1 MEQLNNLDVVFLV
14 IVGVSALVAI
24 ARGVTKE
31 LLSIT
36 GWILAAVSVYY
47 LLPVVDPIMKKY
59 IASEVLSSLVSGMVI
74 LIMFCIFWVLAADKI
89 STQIRF
95 SKLSSLDRILGFIF
109 GIFRGVIIVIL
120 LQIMISSLIPEESQK
135 GVFAESRYFKLAG
148 DASGPIKSLIPEKW
162 FDDLKAKGESLG
174 FGAAKTDE
182 AEADKAKDDA
192 AKEDAAKDENSS
204 ESKVNAADVAGDVL
218 KKSGEEL
225 FNKLVQPKVE
235 GEAKAEDEGYKKD
248 ETSDLDKLMDELEDK
263 VVTTDENSAPVKNDT
278 PKEYSSIIKD
288 KPLLFFFAY
297 RGLSI

>member
-47 LLPVVDPIMKKY
+47 LLPVVDPIMQKY
-59 IASEVLSSLVSGMVI
+59 IASEVLSNLVSGMVI
-74 LIMFCIFWVLAADKI
+74 LILFCIFWVLAVDKI

-148 DASGPIKSLIPEKW
+148 DAAGPIKSLIPEKW
-162 FDDLKAKGESLG
+162 FEDLKAKGEGLG
-174 FGAAKTDE
+174 LG
-182 AEADKAKDDA
+182 ADKTEEKSEDNKSKDKNTEAQSKAVDIDA
-192 AKEDAAKDENSS
+192 
-204 ESKVNAADVAGDVL
+204 AGDVL

-235 GEAKAEDEGYKKD
+235 GEAKAQDEGYKKD
-248 ETSDLDKLMDELEDK
+248 ETSDFDKLMDELEDK
-263 VVTTDENSAPVKNDT
+263 VVTTDDNTASAKEKA
-278 PKEYSSIIKD
+278 PKEIKKID
-288 KPLLFFFAY
+288 ENL
-297 RGLSI
+297 

>member
-31 LLSIT
+31 LLSII
-36 GWILAAVSVYY
+36 GWVLAGVSVYY

-59 IASEVLSSLVSGMVI
+59 IASEVLSGLVSGMVI

-95 SKLSSLDRILGFIF
+95 SKLSALDRILGFIF
-109 GIFRGVIIVIL
+109 GIFRGVVIVIL

-148 DASGPIKSLIPEKW
+148 DAAGPIKGLIPEKW
-162 FDDLKAKGESLG
+162 FDDLKAKGETLG
-174 FGAAKTDE
+174 VVAAKTDE
-182 AEADKAKDDA
+182 KVDEEKAKDEEPSSAEKLNKATDA
-192 AKEDAAKDENSS
+192 AS
-204 ESKVNAADVAGDVL
+204 DVL

-235 GEAKAEDEGYKKD
+235 GEAEAEEDGYKKD

-263 VVTTDENSAPVKNDT
+263 VVTTDESSSPVKEGK
-278 PKEYSSIIKD
+278 PQEIKKID
-288 KPLLFFFAY
+288 ENL
-297 RGLSI
+297 

>member
-47 LLPVVDPIMKKY
+47 LLPVVDPIMQKY

-95 SKLSSLDRILGFIF
+95 SKLSALDRILGFIF

-135 GVFAESRYFKLAG
+135 GVFSESKYFKLAG
-148 DASGPIKSLIPEKW
+148 DAAGPIKSLIPEKW
-162 FDDLKAKGESLG
+162 FEDLKAKGESFGLG
-174 FGAAKTDE
+174 DSKAAEKSEESKTDDGAKGTE
-182 AEADKAKDDA
+182 EKATD
-192 AKEDAAKDENSS
+192 NT
-204 ESKVNAADVAGDVL
+204 AGISGEVL

-225 FNKLVQPKVE
+225 FNKLVQPKVDSE
-235 GEAKAEDEGYKKD
+235 NKAQDDGYKKD

-263 VVTTDENSAPVKNDT
+263 VVTTDQSATPTKAEGTKEIKKIDEN
-278 PKEYSSIIKD
+278 
-288 KPLLFFFAY
+288 L
-297 RGLSI
+297 

>member
-31 LLSIT
+31 LLSII
-36 GWILAAVSVYY
+36 GWVLAGVSVYY

-59 IASEVLSSLVSGMVI
+59 IASEVLSGLVSGMVI

-95 SKLSSLDRILGFIF
+95 SKLSALDRILGFIF
-109 GIFRGVIIVIL
+109 GIFRGVVIVIL

-148 DASGPIKSLIPEKW
+148 DAAGPIKGLIPEKW
-162 FDDLKAKGESLG
+162 FDDLKAKGET
-174 FGAAKTDE
+174 FGVVAAKTDE
-182 AEADKAKDDA
+182 KVDEEKAKDEEPSSAEKLNKATDA
-192 AKEDAAKDENSS
+192 AS
-204 ESKVNAADVAGDVL
+204 DVL

-235 GEAKAEDEGYKKD
+235 GEAETKEDGYKKD

-263 VVTTDENSAPVKNDT
+263 VVTTDESSSPVKEGK
-278 PKEYSSIIKD
+278 PQEIKKID
-288 KPLLFFFAY
+288 ENL
-297 RGLSI
+297 

>member
-47 LLPVVDPIMKKY
+47 LLPVVDPIMQKY
-59 IASEVLSSLVSGMVI
+59 IASKVLSNLVSGMVI
-74 LIMFCIFWVLAADKI
+74 LILFCIFWVLAVDKI

-148 DASGPIKSLIPEKW
+148 DAAGPIKSLIPEKW
-162 FDDLKAKGESLG
+162 FEDLKAKGEGLG
-174 FGAAKTDE
+174 LG
-182 AEADKAKDDA
+182 ADKSEEKSEDDKSKDKNTEAQSKAVDIDA
-192 AKEDAAKDENSS
+192 
-204 ESKVNAADVAGDVL
+204 AGDVL

-235 GEAKAEDEGYKKD
+235 GEAKAQDEGYKKD

-263 VVTTDENSAPVKNDT
+263 VVTTDDNTASAKEKA
-278 PKEYSSIIKD
+278 PKEIKKID
-288 KPLLFFFAY
+288 ENL
-297 RGLSI
+297 

>member
-47 LLPVVDPIMKKY
+47 LLPVVDPIMQKY
-59 IASEVLSSLVSGMVI
+59 IASEVLSNLVSGMVI
-74 LIMFCIFWVLAADKI
+74 LILFCIFWVLAVDKI

-148 DASGPIKSLIPEKW
+148 DAAGPIKSLIPEKW
-162 FDDLKAKGESLG
+162 FEDLKAKGEGLG
-174 FGAAKTDE
+174 LG
-182 AEADKAKDDA
+182 ADKTEEKSEDDKSKDKNTEAQSKAVDIDA
-192 AKEDAAKDENSS
+192 
-204 ESKVNAADVAGDVL
+204 AGDVL

-235 GEAKAEDEGYKKD
+235 GEAKAQDEGYKKD

-263 VVTTDENSAPVKNDT
+263 VVTTDDNTASAKEKA
-278 PKEYSSIIKD
+278 PKEIKKID
-288 KPLLFFFAY
+288 EKL
-297 RGLSI
+297 

>member
-47 LLPVVDPIMKKY
+47 LLPVVDPIMQKY
-59 IASEVLSSLVSGMVI
+59 IASKVLSNLVSGMVI
-74 LIMFCIFWVLAADKI
+74 LILFCIFWVLAVDKI

-148 DASGPIKSLIPEKW
+148 DAAGPIKSLIPEKW
-162 FDDLKAKGESLG
+162 FEDLKAKGEGLG
-174 FGAAKTDE
+174 LG
-182 AEADKAKDDA
+182 ADKTEEKSEDDKSKDKNTEAQSKAVDIDA
-192 AKEDAAKDENSS
+192 
-204 ESKVNAADVAGDVL
+204 AGDVL

-235 GEAKAEDEGYKKD
+235 GEAKAQDEGYKKD

-263 VVTTDENSAPVKNDT
+263 VVTTDDNTASAKEKA
-278 PKEYSSIIKD
+278 PKEIKKID
-288 KPLLFFFAY
+288 ENL
-297 RGLSI
+297 

>member
-31 LLSIT
+31 LLSII
-36 GWILAAVSVYY
+36 GWVLAGVSVYY

-59 IASEVLSSLVSGMVI
+59 IASEVLSGLVSGMVI

-95 SKLSSLDRILGFIF
+95 SKLSALDRILGFIF
-109 GIFRGVIIVIL
+109 GIFRGVVIVIL

-148 DASGPIKSLIPEKW
+148 DAAGPIKGLIPEKW
-162 FDDLKAKGESLG
+162 FDDLKAKGETLG
-174 FGAAKTDE
+174 VVAAKTDE
-182 AEADKAKDDA
+182 KVDEKKAKDEEPSSTEKLNKAADA
-192 AKEDAAKDENSS
+192 AS
-204 ESKVNAADVAGDVL
+204 DVL

-235 GEAKAEDEGYKKD
+235 GEAEAKEEGYKKD

-263 VVTTDENSAPVKNDT
+263 VVTTDESSIPVK
-278 PKEYSSIIKD
+278 EE
-288 KPLLFFFAY
+288 KPRKINKIDENL
-297 RGLSI
+297 

>member
-31 LLSIT
+31 LLSII
-36 GWILAAVSVYY
+36 GWVLAGVSVYY

-59 IASEVLSSLVSGMVI
+59 IASEVLSGLVSGMVI

-95 SKLSSLDRILGFIF
+95 SKLSALDRILGFIF
-109 GIFRGVIIVIL
+109 GIFRGVVIVIL

-148 DASGPIKSLIPEKW
+148 DAAGPIKGLIPEKW
-162 FDDLKAKGESLG
+162 FDDLKAKGENLG
-174 FGAAKTDE
+174 LGAAKTDE
-182 AEADKAKDDA
+182 KVDEEKAKDEEPSSAEKLNKATDA
-192 AKEDAAKDENSS
+192 AS
-204 ESKVNAADVAGDVL
+204 DVL

-235 GEAKAEDEGYKKD
+235 GEAEAKEDGYKKD

-263 VVTTDENSAPVKNDT
+263 VVTTDESSTPVKEE
-278 PKEYSSIIKD
+278 KRQEIKKID
-288 KPLLFFFAY
+288 ENL
-297 RGLSI
+297 

>member
-31 LLSIT
+31 LLSII
-36 GWILAAVSVYY
+36 GWVLAGVSVYY

-59 IASEVLSSLVSGMVI
+59 IASEVLSGLVSGMVI

-95 SKLSSLDRILGFIF
+95 SKLSALDRILGFIF
-109 GIFRGVIIVIL
+109 GIFRGVVIVIL

-148 DASGPIKSLIPEKW
+148 DAAGPIKGLIPEKW
-162 FDDLKAKGESLG
+162 FDDLKAKGENLG
-174 FGAAKTDE
+174 LGAAKTDE
-182 AEADKAKDDA
+182 KVDEEKAKDEEPSSAEKLNKATDA
-192 AKEDAAKDENSS
+192 AS
-204 ESKVNAADVAGDVL
+204 DVL

-235 GEAKAEDEGYKKD
+235 GEAETKEDGYKKD

-263 VVTTDENSAPVKNDT
+263 VVTTDESSSPVKEGK
-278 PKEYSSIIKD
+278 PQEIKKID
-288 KPLLFFFAY
+288 ENL
-297 RGLSI
+297 

>member
-47 LLPVVDPIMKKY
+47 LLPVVDPIMQKY

-95 SKLSSLDRILGFIF
+95 SKLSALDRILGFIF

-135 GVFAESRYFKLAG
+135 GVFAESKYFKLAG
-148 DASGPIKSLIPEKW
+148 DAAGPIKSLIPEKW
-162 FDDLKAKGESLG
+162 FEDLKAKGESFGLG
-174 FGAAKTDE
+174 DSKATEKSEESKTDDE
-182 AEADKAKDDA
+182 AKDTEEKATD
-192 AKEDAAKDENSS
+192 NT
-204 ESKVNAADVAGDVL
+204 AGISGEVL

-225 FNKLVQPKVE
+225 FNKLVQPKVDSE
-235 GEAKAEDEGYKKD
+235 NKAQDDGYKKD

-263 VVTTDENSAPVKNDT
+263 VVTTDESAATTKEKA
-278 PKEYSSIIKD
+278 PKGEIKKLD
-288 KPLLFFFAY
+288 EHL
-297 RGLSI
+297 

>member
-31 LLSIT
+31 LLSII
-36 GWILAAVSVYY
+36 GWVLAGVSVYY

-59 IASEVLSSLVSGMVI
+59 IASEVLSGLVSGMVI

-95 SKLSSLDRILGFIF
+95 SKLSALDRILGFIF
-109 GIFRGVIIVIL
+109 GIFRGVVIVIL

-148 DASGPIKSLIPEKW
+148 DAAGPIKGLIPEKW
-162 FDDLKAKGESLG
+162 FDDLKAKGETLG
-174 FGAAKTDE
+174 VVAAKTDE
-182 AEADKAKDDA
+182 KVDEKKAKDEEPSSAEKLNKATDA
-192 AKEDAAKDENSS
+192 AS
-204 ESKVNAADVAGDVL
+204 DVL

-235 GEAKAEDEGYKKD
+235 GEAEAKEEGYKKD

-263 VVTTDENSAPVKNDT
+263 VVTTDESSTPVKEEK
-278 PKEYSSIIKD
+278 PQEIKKLD
-288 KPLLFFFAY
+288 ENL
-297 RGLSI
+297 

>member
-31 LLSIT
+31 LLSII
-36 GWILAAVSVYY
+36 GWVLAGVSVYY

-59 IASEVLSSLVSGMVI
+59 IASEVLSGLVSGMVI

-95 SKLSSLDRILGFIF
+95 SKLSALDRILGFIF
-109 GIFRGVIIVIL
+109 GIFRGVVIVIL

-148 DASGPIKSLIPEKW
+148 DAAGPIKGLIPEKW
-162 FDDLKAKGESLG
+162 FDDLKAKGETLG
-174 FGAAKTDE
+174 VVAAKTDE
-182 AEADKAKDDA
+182 KVDEEKAKDEEPSSAEKLNKATDA
-192 AKEDAAKDENSS
+192 AS
-204 ESKVNAADVAGDVL
+204 DVL

-235 GEAKAEDEGYKKD
+235 GEAEAKEDGYKKD

-263 VVTTDENSAPVKNDT
+263 VVTTDESSTPVKEEK
-278 PKEYSSIIKD
+278 PRKIKKID
-288 KPLLFFFAY
+288 ENL
-297 RGLSI
+297 

>member
-47 LLPVVDPIMKKY
+47 LLPVVDPIMQKY
-59 IASEVLSSLVSGMVI
+59 IASEVLSNLVSGMVI
-74 LIMFCIFWVLAADKI
+74 LILFCIFWVLAVDKI

-148 DASGPIKSLIPEKW
+148 DAAGPIKSLIPEKW
-162 FDDLKAKGESLG
+162 FEDLKAKGEGLG
-174 FGAAKTDE
+174 LG
-182 AEADKAKDDA
+182 ADKTEEKSEDDKSKDKNTEAQSKAVDIDA
-192 AKEDAAKDENSS
+192 T
-204 ESKVNAADVAGDVL
+204 GDVL

-235 GEAKAEDEGYKKD
+235 GEAKAQDEGYKKD

-263 VVTTDENSAPVKNDT
+263 VVTTDDNTASAKEKA
-278 PKEYSSIIKD
+278 PKEIKKID
-288 KPLLFFFAY
+288 ENL
-297 RGLSI
+297 

>member
-204 ESKVNAADVAGDVL
+204 ESKVNAADVTGDVL

-225 FNKLVQPKVE
+225 FKKLVQPKVE

-278 PKEYSSIIKD
+278 PKEIKKID
-288 KPLLFFFAY
+288 EKL
-297 RGLSI
+297 

>member
-14 IVGVSALVAI
+14 IVGVSSLVAI

-31 LLSIT
+31 LLSII
-36 GWILAAVSVYY
+36 GWVLAGVSVYY

-59 IASEVLSSLVSGMVI
+59 IASEVLSGLVSGMVI

-95 SKLSSLDRILGFIF
+95 SKLSALDRILGFIF
-109 GIFRGVIIVIL
+109 GIFRGVVIVIL

-148 DASGPIKSLIPEKW
+148 DAAGPIKGLIPEKW
-162 FDDLKAKGESLG
+162 FDDLKAKGENLG
-174 FGAAKTDE
+174 LGAAKTDE
-182 AEADKAKDDA
+182 KVEEEKAKD
-192 AKEDAAKDENSS
+192 EEPSS
-204 ESKVNAADVAGDVL
+204 AEKLNKAADTASDVL

-235 GEAKAEDEGYKKD
+235 GEAEAKEDGYKKD

-263 VVTTDENSAPVKNDT
+263 VVTTDESSAPVNEEK
-278 PKEYSSIIKD
+278 PQEIKKID
-288 KPLLFFFAY
+288 ENL
-297 RGLSI
+297 

>member
-47 LLPVVDPIMKKY
+47 LLPVVDPIMQKY
-59 IASEVLSSLVSGMVI
+59 IASEVLSNLVSGMVI

-148 DASGPIKSLIPEKW
+148 DAAGPIKGLIPEKW

-174 FGAAKTDE
+174 LGAAKIE
-182 AEADKAKDDA
+182 EKSEGDKAQNTEEKAVD
-192 AKEDAAKDENSS
+192 NT
-204 ESKVNAADVAGDVL
+204 AGINGEVL

-225 FNKLVQPKVE
+225 FNKLVQPKVD
-235 GEAKAEDEGYKKD
+235 GETKTQNEGYEKE

-263 VVTTDENSAPVKNDT
+263 VVTTDENAVPAKDSAP
-278 PKEYSSIIKD
+278 KEIKSID
-288 KPLLFFFAY
+288 ENL
-297 RGLSI
+297 

>member
-47 LLPVVDPIMKKY
+47 LLPVVDPIMQKY
-59 IASEVLSSLVSGMVI
+59 IASKVLSNLVSGMVI
-74 LIMFCIFWVLAADKI
+74 LILFCIFWVLAVDKI

-148 DASGPIKSLIPEKW
+148 DAAGPIKSLIPEKW
-162 FDDLKAKGESLG
+162 FEDLKAKGEGLG
-174 FGAAKTDE
+174 LG
-182 AEADKAKDDA
+182 ADKTEEKSEDDKSKDKNTEAQSKAVDIDA
-192 AKEDAAKDENSS
+192 T
-204 ESKVNAADVAGDVL
+204 GDVL

-235 GEAKAEDEGYKKD
+235 GEAKAQDEGYKKD

-263 VVTTDENSAPVKNDT
+263 VVTTDDNTASAKEKA
-278 PKEYSSIIKD
+278 PKEIKKID
-288 KPLLFFFAY
+288 EKL
-297 RGLSI
+297 

>member
-31 LLSIT
+31 LLSII
-36 GWILAAVSVYY
+36 GWVLAGVSVYY

-59 IASEVLSSLVSGMVI
+59 IASEVLSGLVSGMVI

-95 SKLSSLDRILGFIF
+95 SKLSALDRILGFIF
-109 GIFRGVIIVIL
+109 GIFRGVVIVIL

-148 DASGPIKSLIPEKW
+148 DAAGPIKGLIPEKW
-162 FDDLKAKGESLG
+162 FDDLKAKGENLG
-174 FGAAKTDE
+174 LGAAKTDE
-182 AEADKAKDDA
+182 KVDEEKAKDEEPSSAEKLNKATDA
-192 AKEDAAKDENSS
+192 AS
-204 ESKVNAADVAGDVL
+204 DVL

-235 GEAKAEDEGYKKD
+235 GEAEEKEDGYKKD

-263 VVTTDENSAPVKNDT
+263 VVTTDESSSPVKEGK
-278 PKEYSSIIKD
+278 PQEIKKID
-288 KPLLFFFAY
+288 ENL
-297 RGLSI
+297 

>member
-31 LLSIT
+31 LLSII
-36 GWILAAVSVYY
+36 GWVLAGVSVYY

-59 IASEVLSSLVSGMVI
+59 IASEVLSGLVSGMVI

-109 GIFRGVIIVIL
+109 GIFRGVVIVVL

-148 DASGPIKSLIPEKW
+148 DASGPIKGLIPEKW
-162 FDDLKAKGESLG
+162 FDDLKAKGETLG
-174 FGAAKTDE
+174 LVAAKTDE
-182 AEADKAKDDA
+182 KVEDEKAKDEEPSSAEKLNKAADA
-192 AKEDAAKDENSS
+192 AS
-204 ESKVNAADVAGDVL
+204 DVL

-235 GEAKAEDEGYKKD
+235 GEAEAKEEGYKKD

-263 VVTTDENSAPVKNDT
+263 VVTTDESSTPVKEEK
-278 PKEYSSIIKD
+278 PQEIKKID
-288 KPLLFFFAY
+288 ENL
-297 RGLSI
+297 

>member
-31 LLSIT
+31 LLSII
-36 GWILAAVSVYY
+36 GWVLAGVSVYY

-59 IASEVLSSLVSGMVI
+59 IASEVLSGLVSGMVI

-95 SKLSSLDRILGFIF
+95 SKLSALDRILGFIF
-109 GIFRGVIIVIL
+109 GIFRGVVIVVL

-148 DASGPIKSLIPEKW
+148 DAAGPIKGLIPEKW
-162 FDDLKAKGESLG
+162 FDDLKAKGETLG
-174 FGAAKTDE
+174 LGAAKTDE
-182 AEADKAKDDA
+182 KVEDEKAKDEEPSSAEKLNKAADA
-192 AKEDAAKDENSS
+192 AS
-204 ESKVNAADVAGDVL
+204 DVL

-235 GEAKAEDEGYKKD
+235 GEAEAKEEGYKKD

-263 VVTTDENSAPVKNDT
+263 VVTTDESSSPVKEGK
-278 PKEYSSIIKD
+278 PQEIKKID
-288 KPLLFFFAY
+288 ENL
-297 RGLSI
+297 

>member
-263 VVTTDENSAPVKNDT
+263 VVTTDESAAPAKDEGVK
-278 PKEYSSIIKD
+278 EIKKID
-288 KPLLFFFAY
+288 ENL
-297 RGLSI
+297 

>member
-31 LLSIT
+31 LLSII
-36 GWILAAVSVYY
+36 GWVLAGVSVYY

-59 IASEVLSSLVSGMVI
+59 IASEVLSGLVSGMVI

-95 SKLSSLDRILGFIF
+95 SKLSALDRILGFIF
-109 GIFRGVIIVIL
+109 GIFRGVVIVIL

-148 DASGPIKSLIPEKW
+148 DAAGPIKGLIPEKW
-162 FDDLKAKGESLG
+162 FDDLKAKGETLG
-174 FGAAKTDE
+174 VVAAKTDE
-182 AEADKAKDDA
+182 KVDEEKAKDEEPSSAEKLNKATDA
-192 AKEDAAKDENSS
+192 AS
-204 ESKVNAADVAGDVL
+204 DVL

-235 GEAKAEDEGYKKD
+235 GEAEAKEEGYKKD

-263 VVTTDENSAPVKNDT
+263 VVTTDESSSPVKEEK
-278 PKEYSSIIKD
+278 PREIKKID
-288 KPLLFFFAY
+288 ENL
-297 RGLSI
+297 

>member
-31 LLSIT
+31 LLSII
-36 GWILAAVSVYY
+36 GWVLAGVSVYY

-59 IASEVLSSLVSGMVI
+59 IASEVLSGLVSGMVI

-109 GIFRGVIIVIL
+109 GIFRGVVIVVL

-148 DASGPIKSLIPEKW
+148 DASGPIKGLIPEKW
-162 FDDLKAKGESLG
+162 FDDLKAKGETLG
-174 FGAAKTDE
+174 LGAAKTDE
-182 AEADKAKDDA
+182 KVDEKKAKDEEPSSAEKLNKATDA
-192 AKEDAAKDENSS
+192 AS
-204 ESKVNAADVAGDVL
+204 DVL

-235 GEAKAEDEGYKKD
+235 GEAEAKEDGYKKD

-263 VVTTDENSAPVKNDT
+263 VVTTDESSTPVKEEK
-278 PKEYSSIIKD
+278 PQEIKKID
-288 KPLLFFFAY
+288 ENL
-297 RGLSI
+297 

>member
-31 LLSIT
+31 LLSII
-36 GWILAAVSVYY
+36 GWVLAGVSVYY

-59 IASEVLSSLVSGMVI
+59 IASEVLSGLVSGMVI

-95 SKLSSLDRILGFIF
+95 SKLSALDRILGFIF
-109 GIFRGVIIVIL
+109 GIFRGVVIVIL

-148 DASGPIKSLIPEKW
+148 DAAGPIKGLIPEKW
-162 FDDLKAKGESLG
+162 FDDLKAKGETLG
-174 FGAAKTDE
+174 VVAAKTDE
-182 AEADKAKDDA
+182 KVDEEKAKDEEPSSAEKLNKATDA
-192 AKEDAAKDENSS
+192 AS
-204 ESKVNAADVAGDVL
+204 DVL

-235 GEAKAEDEGYKKD
+235 GEAEAKEDGYKKD

-263 VVTTDENSAPVKNDT
+263 VVTTDENSSPVKEKK
-278 PKEYSSIIKD
+278 PQEIKKID
-288 KPLLFFFAY
+288 ENL
-297 RGLSI
+297 

>member
-31 LLSIT
+31 LLSII
-36 GWILAAVSVYY
+36 GWVLAGVSVYY

-59 IASEVLSSLVSGMVI
+59 IASEVLSGLVSGMVI

-95 SKLSSLDRILGFIF
+95 SKLSALDRILGFIF
-109 GIFRGVIIVIL
+109 GIFRGVVIVIL

-148 DASGPIKSLIPEKW
+148 DAAGPIKGLIPEKW

-174 FGAAKTDE
+174 LGAAKTE
-182 AEADKAKDDA
+182 EK
-192 AKEDAAKDENSS
+192 S
-204 ESKVNAADVAGDVL
+204 EEEKTDGETSVEKINKAADAAGDVL

-235 GEAKAEDEGYKKD
+235 GETETKADGYKKD

-263 VVTTDENSAPVKNDT
+263 VVTTDESAAPVKEEGT
-278 PKEYSSIIKD
+278 KEEIKKID
-288 KPLLFFFAY
+288 ENL
-297 RGLSI
+297 

>member
-47 LLPVVDPIMKKY
+47 LLPVVDPIMQKY
-59 IASEVLSSLVSGMVI
+59 IASEVLSNLVSGMVI

-148 DASGPIKSLIPEKW
+148 DAAGPIKGLIPEKW

-174 FGAAKTDE
+174 LGAAKTE
-182 AEADKAKDDA
+182 EKSEGDKAQNTEEKAVD
-192 AKEDAAKDENSS
+192 NT
-204 ESKVNAADVAGDVL
+204 AGINGEVL

-225 FNKLVQPKVE
+225 FNKLVQPKVD
-235 GEAKAEDEGYKKD
+235 GETKTQDEGYEKE

-263 VVTTDENSAPVKNDT
+263 VVTTDENAVPAKDSAP
-278 PKEYSSIIKD
+278 KEIKSID
-288 KPLLFFFAY
+288 ENL
-297 RGLSI
+297 

>member
-31 LLSIT
+31 LLSII
-36 GWILAAVSVYY
+36 GWVLAGVSVYY

-59 IASEVLSSLVSGMVI
+59 IASEVLSGLVSGMVI

-95 SKLSSLDRILGFIF
+95 SKLSALDRILGFIF
-109 GIFRGVIIVIL
+109 GIFRGVVIVIL

-148 DASGPIKSLIPEKW
+148 DAAGPIKGLIPEKW
-162 FDDLKAKGESLG
+162 FDDLKAKGEALG
-174 FGAAKTDE
+174 VVAAKTDE
-182 AEADKAKDDA
+182 KVDEEKAKDEEPSSAEKLNKATDA
-192 AKEDAAKDENSS
+192 AS
-204 ESKVNAADVAGDVL
+204 DVL

-235 GEAKAEDEGYKKD
+235 GEAEAKENGYKKD

-263 VVTTDENSAPVKNDT
+263 VVTTDESSSPVKEE
-278 PKEYSSIIKD
+278 KKQEIKKID
-288 KPLLFFFAY
+288 ENL
-297 RGLSI
+297 

>member
-31 LLSIT
+31 LLSII
-36 GWILAAVSVYY
+36 GWVLAGVSVYY

-59 IASEVLSSLVSGMVI
+59 IASEVLSGLVSGMVI

-95 SKLSSLDRILGFIF
+95 SKLSALDRILGFIF
-109 GIFRGVIIVIL
+109 GIFRGVVIVIL

-148 DASGPIKSLIPEKW
+148 DAAGPIKGLIPEKW
-162 FDDLKAKGESLG
+162 FDDLKAKGETLG
-174 FGAAKTDE
+174 VVAAKTDE
-182 AEADKAKDDA
+182 KVDEEKAKDEEPSSAEKLNKATDA
-192 AKEDAAKDENSS
+192 AS
-204 ESKVNAADVAGDVL
+204 DVL

-235 GEAKAEDEGYKKD
+235 GEAEAKEDGYKKD

-263 VVTTDENSAPVKNDT
+263 VVTTDESSSPVKEE
-278 PKEYSSIIKD
+278 KKQEIKKID
-288 KPLLFFFAY
+288 ENL
-297 RGLSI
+297 

>member
-31 LLSIT
+31 LLSII
-36 GWILAAVSVYY
+36 GWVLAGVSVYY

-59 IASEVLSSLVSGMVI
+59 IASEVLSGLVSGMVI

-95 SKLSSLDRILGFIF
+95 SKLSALDRILGFIF
-109 GIFRGVIIVIL
+109 GIFRGVVIVIL

-148 DASGPIKSLIPEKW
+148 DAAGPIKGLIPEKW
-162 FDDLKAKGESLG
+162 FDDLKAKGETLG
-174 FGAAKTDE
+174 VVAAKTDE
-182 AEADKAKDDA
+182 KVDEEKAKDEEPSSAEKLNKATDA
-192 AKEDAAKDENSS
+192 AS
-204 ESKVNAADVAGDVL
+204 DVL

-235 GEAKAEDEGYKKD
+235 GEAEAKEDGYKKD

-263 VVTTDENSAPVKNDT
+263 VVTTDESSSPVKEE
-278 PKEYSSIIKD
+278 KRQEIKKID
-288 KPLLFFFAY
+288 ENL
-297 RGLSI
+297 

>member
-31 LLSIT
+31 LLSII
-36 GWILAAVSVYY
+36 GWVLAGVSVYY

-59 IASEVLSSLVSGMVI
+59 IASEVLSGLVSGMVI

-95 SKLSSLDRILGFIF
+95 SKLSALDRILGFIF
-109 GIFRGVIIVIL
+109 GIFRGVVIVIL

-148 DASGPIKSLIPEKW
+148 DAAGPIKGLIPEKW
-162 FDDLKAKGESLG
+162 FDDLKAKGETLG
-174 FGAAKTDE
+174 LVAAKTDE
-182 AEADKAKDDA
+182 KVDEEKAKDEEPSSAEKLNKAADA
-192 AKEDAAKDENSS
+192 AS
-204 ESKVNAADVAGDVL
+204 DVL

-235 GEAKAEDEGYKKD
+235 GETEAKEDGYKKD

-263 VVTTDENSAPVKNDT
+263 VVTTDESSVHVKEEK
-278 PKEYSSIIKD
+278 PQEIKKID
-288 KPLLFFFAY
+288 ENL
-297 RGLSI
+297 

>member
-47 LLPVVDPIMKKY
+47 LLPVVDPIMQKY
-59 IASEVLSSLVSGMVI
+59 IASEVLSNLVSGMVI
-74 LIMFCIFWVLAADKI
+74 LILFCIFWVLAVDKI

-148 DASGPIKSLIPEKW
+148 DAAGSIKSLIPEKW
-162 FDDLKAKGESLG
+162 FEDLKAKGEGLG
-174 FGAAKTDE
+174 LG
-182 AEADKAKDDA
+182 ADKTEEKSEDDKSKDKNTEAQSKAVDIDA
-192 AKEDAAKDENSS
+192 
-204 ESKVNAADVAGDVL
+204 AGDVL

-235 GEAKAEDEGYKKD
+235 GEAKAQDEGYKKD

-263 VVTTDENSAPVKNDT
+263 VVTTDDNTASAKEKA
-278 PKEYSSIIKD
+278 PKEIKKID
-288 KPLLFFFAY
+288 ENL
-297 RGLSI
+297 

>member
-31 LLSIT
+31 LLSII
-36 GWILAAVSVYY
+36 GWVLAGVSVYY

-59 IASEVLSSLVSGMVI
+59 IASEVLSGLVSGMVI

-95 SKLSSLDRILGFIF
+95 SKLSALDRILGFIF
-109 GIFRGVIIVIL
+109 GIFRGVVIVIL

-148 DASGPIKSLIPEKW
+148 DAAGPIKGLIPEKW
-162 FDDLKAKGESLG
+162 FDDLKAKGENLG
-174 FGAAKTDE
+174 LGAAKTDE
-182 AEADKAKDDA
+182 KVDEEKAKDEEPSSAEKLNKATDA
-192 AKEDAAKDENSS
+192 AS
-204 ESKVNAADVAGDVL
+204 DVL

-235 GEAKAEDEGYKKD
+235 GEAEAKEDGYKKD

-263 VVTTDENSAPVKNDT
+263 VVTTDESSAPVNEKK
-278 PKEYSSIIKD
+278 PQEIKKID
-288 KPLLFFFAY
+288 ENL
-297 RGLSI
+297 

>member
-31 LLSIT
+31 LLSII
-36 GWILAAVSVYY
+36 GWVLAGVSVYY

-59 IASEVLSSLVSGMVI
+59 IASEVLSGLVSGMVI

-95 SKLSSLDRILGFIF
+95 SKLSALDRILGFIF
-109 GIFRGVIIVIL
+109 GIFRGVVIVIL

-148 DASGPIKSLIPEKW
+148 DAAGPIKGLIPEKW
-162 FDDLKAKGESLG
+162 FDDLKAKGENLG
-174 FGAAKTDE
+174 LGAAKTDE
-182 AEADKAKDDA
+182 KVDEEKAKDEEPSSAEKLNKATDA
-192 AKEDAAKDENSS
+192 AS
-204 ESKVNAADVAGDVL
+204 DVL

-235 GEAKAEDEGYKKD
+235 GEAEAKEDGYKKN

-263 VVTTDENSAPVKNDT
+263 VVTTDESSSPVKEKK
-278 PKEYSSIIKD
+278 PQEIKKID
-288 KPLLFFFAY
+288 ENL
-297 RGLSI
+297 

>member
-1 MEQLNNLDVVFLV
+1 M
-14 IVGVSALVAI
+14 VAI

-31 LLSIT
+31 LLSII
-36 GWILAAVSVYY
+36 GWVLAGVSVYY

-59 IASEVLSSLVSGMVI
+59 IASEVLSGLVSGMVI

-95 SKLSSLDRILGFIF
+95 SKLSALDRILGFIF
-109 GIFRGVIIVIL
+109 GIFRGVVIVIL

-148 DASGPIKSLIPEKW
+148 DAAGPIKGLIPEKW
-162 FDDLKAKGESLG
+162 FDDLKAKGETLG
-174 FGAAKTDE
+174 VVAAKTDE
-182 AEADKAKDDA
+182 KVDEEKAKDEEPSSAEKLNKATDA
-192 AKEDAAKDENSS
+192 AS
-204 ESKVNAADVAGDVL
+204 DVL

-235 GEAKAEDEGYKKD
+235 GEAEAKEEGYKKD

-263 VVTTDENSAPVKNDT
+263 VVTTDESSTPVKEE
-278 PKEYSSIIKD
+278 KRQEIKKID
-288 KPLLFFFAY
+288 ENL
-297 RGLSI
+297 

>member
-47 LLPVVDPIMKKY
+47 LLPVVDPIMQKY
-59 IASEVLSSLVSGMVI
+59 IASEVLSNLVSGMVI
-74 LIMFCIFWVLAADKI
+74 LILFCIFWELAVDKI

-148 DASGPIKSLIPEKW
+148 DAAGPIKSLIPEKW
-162 FDDLKAKGESLG
+162 FEDLKPKGEGLG
-174 FGAAKTDE
+174 LG
-182 AEADKAKDDA
+182 ADKTEEKSEDDKSKDKNTEAQSKAVDIDA
-192 AKEDAAKDENSS
+192 
-204 ESKVNAADVAGDVL
+204 AGDVL

-235 GEAKAEDEGYKKD
+235 GEAKAQDEGYKKD

-263 VVTTDENSAPVKNDT
+263 VVTTDDNTASAKEKA
-278 PKEYSSIIKD
+278 PKEIKKID
-288 KPLLFFFAY
+288 ENL
-297 RGLSI
+297 

>member
-31 LLSIT
+31 LLSII
-36 GWILAAVSVYY
+36 GWVLAGVSVYY

-59 IASEVLSSLVSGMVI
+59 IASEVLSGLVSGMVI

-95 SKLSSLDRILGFIF
+95 SKLSALDRILGFIF
-109 GIFRGVIIVIL
+109 GIFRGVVIVIL

-148 DASGPIKSLIPEKW
+148 DAAGPIKGLIPEKW
-162 FDDLKAKGESLG
+162 FDDLKAKGET
-174 FGAAKTDE
+174 FGVVAAKTDE
-182 AEADKAKDDA
+182 KVDEKKAKDEEPSSAEKLNKATDA
-192 AKEDAAKDENSS
+192 AS
-204 ESKVNAADVAGDVL
+204 DVL

-235 GEAKAEDEGYKKD
+235 GEAEAKENGYKKD

-263 VVTTDENSAPVKNDT
+263 VVTTDESSSPVKEE
-278 PKEYSSIIKD
+278 KKQEIKKID
-288 KPLLFFFAY
+288 ENL
-297 RGLSI
+297 

>member
-31 LLSIT
+31 LLSII
-36 GWILAAVSVYY
+36 GWVLAGVSVYY

-59 IASEVLSSLVSGMVI
+59 IASEVLSGLVSGMVI

-95 SKLSSLDRILGFIF
+95 SKLSALDRILGFIF
-109 GIFRGVIIVIL
+109 GIFRGVVIVIL

-148 DASGPIKSLIPEKW
+148 DAAGPIKGLIPEKW
-162 FDDLKAKGESLG
+162 FDDLKAKGENLG
-174 FGAAKTDE
+174 LGAAKTDE
-182 AEADKAKDDA
+182 KVDEEKAKDEEPSSAEKLNKATDA
-192 AKEDAAKDENSS
+192 AS
-204 ESKVNAADVAGDVL
+204 DVL

-235 GEAKAEDEGYKKD
+235 GEAEAKEDGYKKD

-263 VVTTDENSAPVKNDT
+263 VVTTDESSTPVKEEK
-278 PKEYSSIIKD
+278 PQEIKKID
-288 KPLLFFFAY
+288 ENL
-297 RGLSI
+297 

>member
-31 LLSIT
+31 LLSII
-36 GWILAAVSVYY
+36 GWVLAGVSVYY

-59 IASEVLSSLVSGMVI
+59 IASEVLSGLVSGMVI

-95 SKLSSLDRILGFIF
+95 SKLSALDRILGFIF
-109 GIFRGVIIVIL
+109 GIFRGVVIVIL

-148 DASGPIKSLIPEKW
+148 DAAGPIKGLIPEKW
-162 FDDLKAKGESLG
+162 FDDLKAKGETLG
-174 FGAAKTDE
+174 VVAAKTDE
-182 AEADKAKDDA
+182 KVDEEKAKDEEPSSAEKLNKATDA
-192 AKEDAAKDENSS
+192 AS
-204 ESKVNAADVAGDVL
+204 DVL

-235 GEAKAEDEGYKKD
+235 GEAEAKENGYKKD

-263 VVTTDENSAPVKNDT
+263 VVTTDESSSPVKEGK
-278 PKEYSSIIKD
+278 PQEIKKID
-288 KPLLFFFAY
+288 ENL
-297 RGLSI
+297 

>member
-47 LLPVVDPIMKKY
+47 LLPVVNPIMKKY

-192 AKEDAAKDENSS
+192 AKDDAAKDENSS

-235 GEAKAEDEGYKKD
+235 GEAKAENEGYKKD

-278 PKEYSSIIKD
+278 PKEIKKID
-288 KPLLFFFAY
+288 EKL
-297 RGLSI
+297 